1 MMDTRETTINLLE
14 EDGEIHLYSNIRRHV
29 NAMKKM
35 MENNPEIHIVR
46 ECADGGVFF
55 QMPASFFRL
64 PRPKRQM
71 SEDAVAAARGRMLEM
86 RKKSADN
93 GEDVEFDT

>member
-1 MMDTRETTINLLE
+1 MGISTMMDTRETTINLLE

-55 QMPASFFRL
+55 
-64 PRPKRQM
+64 
-71 SEDAVAAARGRMLEM
+71 
-86 RKKSADN
+86 
-93 GEDVEFDT
+93 